1 MVVTLPMPDEASR
14 ARILERHLAPLRL
27 AIDYD
32 AVAQSLEGSTG
43 ADVKEV
49 IRRAILEHGEHF
61 TQAQI
66 LDITKT
72 GRWQASVNRRRY
84 LS

>member
-1 MVVTLPMPDEASR
+1 MVVTLPLPDEASR
-14 ARILERHLAPLRL
+14 ARILERHLTPLGL

-32 AVAQSLEGSTG
+32 AVAQSLEGASG

-49 IRRAILEHGEHF
+49 IRRAVLEHGELF
-61 TQAQI
+61 TQSQI
-66 LDITKT
+66 LDITKS
-72 GRWQASVNRRRY
+72 GRWQAAVNRGRY

>member
-1 MVVTLPMPDEASR
+1 
-14 ARILERHLAPLRL
+14 
-27 AIDYD
+27 
-32 AVAQSLEGSTG
+32 
-43 ADVKEV
+43 V
-49 IRRAILEHGEHF
+49 IRRAVLEHGEHF

-72 GRWQASVNRRRY
+72 GRWQAAVNRRRY

>member
-14 ARILERHLAPLRL
+14 ARILERHLAPLGL

-32 AVAQSLEGSTG
+32 TVALSLEGATG

-49 IRRAILEHGEHF
+49 VRRAVLEYGEHF

-72 GRWQASVNRRRY
+72 GRWQAAVNRRRY